1 MKQVNKN
8 FIYNI
13 IYQIFVYLIPLISV
27 PYVSRVL
34 GVNNVGIYSY
44 TYSIVY
50 YFMLAALLGINNY
63 GSRSIAK
70 CRDDREKR
78 SYQFCSIYMLQFIL
92 CIIMLTLYISGVFI
106 FSLEYKSI
114 LLIQTIFLISVFFD
128 INWFFFGI
136 EKFKLTISRN
146 IIIKLSSLLLIF
158 IFVNNDSDLWKYTLI
173 MSGSTLLS
181 QLYLWIY
188 IKNYVNFTKVKFRDI
203 VGHLKKCLVL
213 FIPVI
218 AYSIYRVMDKT
229 MIGSIIGTTELGFYE
244 NAEKIINIPVS
255 FVTALG
261 TVMLPYMSR
270 NYDTNKDKFNK
281 KLYNSFELCL
291 CFIIPMIFGLLAVG
305 ENFAIIFFG
314 KSFYKSGKIIKNLS
328 IGILFTSIANV
339 IRTNYLIPKEKD
351 NIYVTSTILGAVFNL
366 AFNLILI
373 PKYGAYGACV
383 GTIVAEFTVMFYQ
396 LFMVRNSIQLIKLL
410 KLLLKYLLKGLLMFT
425 IIICISLLINDNVVL
440 LVVQIF
446 VAIIVYFLLNY
457 KYIVYEFL
465 GRKKKEN
472 INILKLNKNI

>member
-13 IYQIFVYLIPLISV
+13 IYQIFIYLIPLISV

-70 CRDDREKR
+70 CRDDKEKR

-92 CIIMLTLYISGVFI
+92 CVIMLILYISGVFI
-106 FSLEYKSI
+106 LSGEYKSI
-114 LLIQTIFLISVFFD
+114 LLIQTLFLISVFFD

-146 IIIKLSSLLLIF
+146 VIIKLLSLLLIF
-158 IFVNNDSDLWKYTLI
+158 IFVKNGSDLWKYTLI

-188 IKNYVNFTKVKFRDI
+188 IKKYINFTKVKFKDI
-203 VGHLKKCLVL
+203 IKHLKKCLVL

-261 TVMLPYMSR
+261 TVMLPYMSK
-270 NYDTNKDKFNK
+270 NYDDDKDKFNK

-291 CFIIPMIFGLLAVG
+291 CFIIPMVFGLLAVG
-305 ENFAIIFFG
+305 ENFSTVFFG
-314 KSFYKSGKIIKNLS
+314 EAFYKSGKIIKFLS
-328 IGILFTSIANV
+328 IGVLFTSIANV

-351 NIYVTSTILGAVFNL
+351 NIYVISTILGAVFNL
-366 AFNLILI
+366 IFNIVLI

-396 LFMVRNSIQLIKLL
+396 LFMVRKNIQLINLL
-410 KLLLKYLLKGLLMFT
+410 KLLARYLLKGLIMFS
-425 IIICISLLINDNVVL
+425 IIICIPILIKDNIILLI
-440 LVVQIF
+440 VQLA
-446 VAIIVYFLLNY
+446 VAVIVYFSLNY
-457 KYIVYEFL
+457 KYIVYDFL
-465 GRKKKEN
+465 GRKKK
-472 INILKLNKNI
+472 